1 MITTEDILNMNFYK
15 KEAFTGSFLGMRYRI
30 AKEAVPLPAANTPAE
45 GSGASDAPVE
55 GSGASDASAQAVTTD
70 CFRVFIWPGP
80 YAFAATSESEKTSA
94 VFPFTEEGRRQ
105 VVDWLNEQWAAK
117 KDVWA
122 ATMLH

>member
-30 AKEAVPLPAANTPAE
+30 AKEAVPLPAANT
-45 GSGASDAPVE
+45 PVE